1 MIDARWMITM
11 VAAMGGALSAG
22 PICGP
27 CAADA
32 RLLTSVVGAAA
43 PAEVGDTATVR
54 LHISGMTCASCVT
67 TARVALRRL
76 DGVYSAEITLED
88 SVGVVRYDP
97 QRVTPDAIVAHIARM
112 TGYRAAVLPD
122 GGRRQ

>member
-1 MIDARWMITM
+1 MIDARWMMTM
-11 VAAMGGALSAG
+11 VAAVGGVLSAG

-27 CAADA
+27 CGADA
-32 RLLTSVVGAAA
+32 RLFASGFEAAA
-43 PAEVGDTATVR
+43 PAGVGDTATVR

-76 DGVYSAEITLED
+76 DGVYSAEVTLED

-97 QRVTPDAIVAHIARM
+97 QRVTPEAIVAHLARM

-122 GGRRQ
+122 RGRRP